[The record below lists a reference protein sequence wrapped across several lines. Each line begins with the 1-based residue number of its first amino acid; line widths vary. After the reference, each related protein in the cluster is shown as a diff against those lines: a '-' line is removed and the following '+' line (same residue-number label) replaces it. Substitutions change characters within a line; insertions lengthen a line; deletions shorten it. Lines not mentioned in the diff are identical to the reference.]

1 MKTDTYSFASDNCA
15 GVHPKVMEALAEANQ
30 GYVHSYGDDVYTA
43 EAVKLIKSHFG
54 KQSAVF
60 FVYNGTGAN
69 VTGITHLVHSYQ
81 TVICAETGH
90 IHVDE
95 CGSLEH
101 YCGCKVVALPTEDG
115 KITPDDIAPRL
126 VGIGD
131 EHRSQPGM
139 ISITQPTE
147 YGVLYT
153 VDEIMHLSEFARAN
167 HMLLHMDGARIANA
181 AAALSVP
188 LKAFTTDCGVD
199 VLSFGVTKNGI
210 MFGESVV
217 FLKKGLEKA
226 FPYIRKQGMQ
236 LHSKMRFI
244 ASQFIAILTDNL
256 WLENA
261 RHANEMMRR
270 LYQGITQM
278 PAVTITRPVHCNAL
292 FALMPKEVI
301 DTMQQQ
307 FHFYTWNEQTGE
319 VRLMTSYQTT
329 ESEVDKFLE
338 ALQKQ
343 LDYKHSESI

>member
-1 MKTDTYSFASDNCA
+1 LKTDTYSFASDNCA
-15 GVHPKVMEALAEANQ
+15 GVHPKVMEALAEANH

-43 EAVKLIKSHFG
+43 EAEKLVRSHFG
-54 KQSAVF
+54 NQSAVF

-69 VTGITHLVHSYQ
+69 VTGITHLMRSYQ
-81 TVICAETGH
+81 TVFCAETGH

-153 VDEIMHLSEFARAN
+153 VDEIMHLSEFAREN

-181 AAALSVP
+181 AAALNLP
-188 LKAFTTDCGVD
+188 MKAFTTDCGVD
-199 VLSFGVTKNGI
+199 LLSFGATKNGI
-210 MFGESVV
+210 MFGEGVV
-217 FLKKGLEKA
+217 FLKEDLEKA

-256 WLENA
+256 WLKNA
-261 RHANEMMRR
+261 RHANEMMQR
-270 LYQGITQM
+270 LYLGITQI
-278 PAVTITRPVHCNAL
+278 PTVTITRPVHCNAL

-301 DTMQQQ
+301 EPLQQH

-329 ESEVDKFLE
+329 ESEVDKFLV

-343 LDYKHSESI
+343 LNHKAANPM